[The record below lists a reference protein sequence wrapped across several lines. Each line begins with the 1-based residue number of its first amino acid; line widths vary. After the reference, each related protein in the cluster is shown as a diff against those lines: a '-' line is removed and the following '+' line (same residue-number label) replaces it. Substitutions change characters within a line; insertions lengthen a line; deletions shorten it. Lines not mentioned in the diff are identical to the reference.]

1 MTKNANYLDL
11 LENNLP
17 YQIEYTANF
26 NKSFRREFQARFI
39 GDEVTPDEFSILYA
53 ITNVPDISQSEI
65 ATLLFKG
72 KAHVGKILNDMET
85 RGIIKRIA
93 DTKNNIM
100 IKKNILTDKGK
111 AIFAK
116 GDVEINKVRN
126 LVEQEFTPQELDKFI
141 YYLKKYRQIQ
151 SSIVDVKL
159 K

>member
-1 MTKNANYLDL
+1 MTKNANRLDL
-11 LENNLP
+11 LEKNLP

-111 AIFAK
+111 AIF
-116 GDVEINKVRN
+116 V
-126 LVEQEFTPQELDKFI
+126 
-141 YYLKKYRQIQ
+141 
-151 SSIVDVKL
+151 
-159 K
+159 

>member
-126 LVEQEFTPQELDKFI
+126 LVEREFTPQELDKFI

-151 SSIVDVKL
+151 SYIVDVKL

>member
-1 MTKNANYLDL
+1 MTKNANHLNL
-11 LENNLP
+11 LEKNLP

-116 GDVEINKVRN
+116 GDVEINKVRD
-126 LVEQEFTPQELDKFI
+126 LMEHEFTPQELDKFI

>member
-1 MTKNANYLDL
+1 MTKNPNHLNI
-11 LENNLP
+11 LETNLP

-26 NKSFRREFQARFI
+26 NKSFRREFQSRFI
-39 GDEVTPDEFSILYA
+39 GNEVTPDEFSILYA
-53 ITNVPDISQSEI
+53 ITNIPEISQSEI

-72 KAHVGKILNDMET
+72 KAHVGKILNDMES

-100 IKKNILTDKGK
+100 IKRNILTDKGK
-111 AIFAK
+111 AIFEK
-116 GDVEINKVRN
+116 GDIEIQKVQK
-126 LVEQEFTPQELDKFI
+126 LMEKEFTKQELDKFI
-141 YYLKKYRQIQ
+141 DYLKKYRQIQ

>member
-116 GDVEINKVRN
+116 GDVEINKVRD
-126 LVEQEFTPQELDKFI
+126 LMEHEFTPQELDKFI

>member
-1 MTKNANYLDL
+1 MTENPNHLNI
-11 LENNLP
+11 LETNLP

-26 NKSFRREFQARFI
+26 NKSFRREFQSRFI
-39 GDEVTPDEFSILYA
+39 GNDVTPDEFSILYA
-53 ITNVPDISQSEI
+53 ITNIPDISQSEI

-72 KAHVGKILNDMET
+72 KAHVGKILNDMES

-111 AIFAK
+111 AIFEK
-116 GDVEINKVRN
+116 GDIEIEKVQK
-126 LVEQEFTPQELDKFI
+126 LMEKEFTKQELDKFI
-141 YYLKKYRQIQ
+141 NYLKKYRQIQ

>member
-1 MTKNANYLDL
+1 MTKNTNHLDL
-11 LENNLP
+11 LEKNLP

-53 ITNVPDISQSEI
+53 ITNIPDISQSEI

-116 GDVEINKVRN
+116 GDVEINKVRD
-126 LVEQEFTPQELDKFI
+126 LMEREFTPQELDKFI
-141 YYLKKYRQIQ
+141 HYLKKYRQIQ